1 MALLVGGEDVGDDL
15 FAGES
20 HAAGDSLGRHAV
32 VAGEHA
38 HVDAELAERGD
49 GPGAR
54 LLDLV
59 SHGDG
64 ADKLAVLG
72 KEQRCFALG
81 GKLLGKTRGHG
92 NAQLVHQAYVAG
104 GDDILPLARRYATTG
119 HGGKVL
125 DHARD
130 NSACLALGHNRL
142 GQRVLARALQRGG
155 QLEQRLFAHGG
166 RAVSARGYYDIGHG
180 RLAAGDRARLVEHYG
195 AHTAQILQRLGTLE
209 QNAHLGALAG
219 THHNGDGRGQ
229 TQCARAADHQHG
241 HGGGE
246 RLVHAAGQCHPH
258 YKGHDR
264 DYKHHGHEHAGDLV
278 GHAGDGRLGGV
289 GVLDEL
295 DDLGER
301 CLGTHPR
308 GAEGKRTGAVDGGG
322 VDGVAGGLF
331 HGDGLAGERTLVHGR
346 AAFEHHA
353 IDGDGLSGAH
363 AQDLAGKDAV
373 DVHSG
378 LGAVVGHDGRGL
390 GR

>member
-1 MALLVGGEDVGDDL
+1 MPSGEGEEHARRQRNADAVVEQRPEQVLLDVADRGARKLDGARNIHEVAAHEYHVGALLGDVGAGADRKAHVGARQGGGVVDAVAHHGDLAARILQFAHVAFLVGGEDVGDDL

-104 GDDILPLARRYATTG
+104 GDDILPLACRNATTR

-142 GQRVLARALQRGG
+142 GQRVLA
-155 QLEQRLFAHGG
+155 
-166 RAVSARGYYDIGHG
+166 
-180 RLAAGDRARLVEHYG
+180 
-195 AHTAQILQRLGTLE
+195 
-209 QNAHLGALAG
+209 
-219 THHNGDGRGQ
+219 
-229 TQCARAADHQHG
+229 
-241 HGGGE
+241 
-246 RLVHAAGQCHPH
+246 
-258 YKGHDR
+258 
-264 DYKHHGHEHAGDLV
+264 
-278 GHAGDGRLGGV
+278 
-289 GVLDEL
+289 
-295 DDLGER
+295 
-301 CLGTHPR
+301 
-308 GAEGKRTGAVDGGG
+308 
-322 VDGVAGGLF
+322 
-331 HGDGLAGERTLVHGR
+331 
-346 AAFEHHA
+346 
-353 IDGDGLSGAH
+353 
-363 AQDLAGKDAV
+363 
-373 DVHSG
+373 
-378 LGAVVGHDGRGL
+378 
-390 GR
+390 